1 MFTVDTLVDNA
12 AKQTKQTFTHIPND
26 DVRTSLESIVDA
38 QATYTK
44 AVWTTTADL
53 LKTAQ
58 ENVVAYYT
66 TKPVA
71 KK

>member
-1 MFTVDTLVDNA
+1 MFTIDALVDNT
-12 AKQTKQTFTHIPND
+12 AKNAKQTFTHIPND
-26 DVRTSLESIVDA
+26 DVRTSLESIIDA
-38 QATYTK
+38 QAAYTK
-44 AVWTTTADL
+44 AVWSTTTDL

>member
-12 AKQTKQTFTHIPND
+12 AKQTKQIFTHIPND

-38 QATYTK
+38 QAAYTK
-44 AVWTTTADL
+44 TVWSTTADL

-66 TKPVA
+66 TKSVA
-71 KK
+71 KN

>member
-12 AKQTKQTFTHIPND
+12 AKQTKQTFTYIPND
-26 DVRTSLESIVDA
+26 DVRTSLETIVDA
-38 QATYTK
+38 QAAYTK

>member
-1 MFTVDTLVDNA
+1 MFTIDTLVDNA
-12 AKQTKQTFTHIPND
+12 AKNTKQTLTHIPND
-26 DVRTSLESIVDA
+26 DVRTGLEAIVDA
-38 QATYTK
+38 QAAFTK
-44 AVWTTTADL
+44 TVWSTTADL
-53 LKTAQ
+53 VKTAQ

>member
-12 AKQTKQTFTHIPND
+12 AKQTKQIFTHIPND
-26 DVRTSLESIVDA
+26 DFRTGLESIVDA
-38 QATYTK
+38 QAAYTK
-44 AVWTTTADL
+44 TVWSTTADL

-66 TKPVA
+66 TKSVA
-71 KK
+71 KN

>member
-1 MFTVDTLVDNA
+1 MFTIDTLVDNA
-12 AKQTKQTFTHIPND
+12 AKNTKQTLTHIPND
-26 DVRTSLESIVDA
+26 DVRNGLESIVDA
-38 QATYTK
+38 QAAFTK
-44 AVWTTTADL
+44 TVWSTTADL

-71 KK
+71 SK

>member
-26 DVRTSLESIVDA
+26 DLRTSLETIVDA
-38 QATYTK
+38 QAAYTK
-44 AVWTTTADL
+44 TIWSTTADL
-53 LKTAQ
+53 VKTAQ

-66 TKPVA
+66 TKPVV

>member
-1 MFTVDTLVDNA
+1 MFTVDTLVDNV
-12 AKQTKQTFTHIPND
+12 AKQTKQTFTYIPND

-38 QATYTK
+38 QAAYTK
-44 AVWTTTADL
+44 TVWSTTADL

-66 TKPVA
+66 TKSVA
-71 KK
+71 KN

>member
-12 AKQTKQTFTHIPND
+12 AKQTKQTFSYIPND
-26 DVRTSLESIVDA
+26 DVRKGLESIVDA
-38 QATYTK
+38 QAAYTK
-44 AVWTTTADL
+44 TIWSTTSDL
-53 LKTAQ
+53 VKTAQ

>member
-1 MFTVDTLVDNA
+1 MFTIDTLVDNA
-12 AKQTKQTFTHIPND
+12 VKQTKQTFTHIPND
-26 DVRTSLESIVDA
+26 DFRTSLESIVDA
-38 QATYTK
+38 QAAYTK
-44 AVWTTTADL
+44 TVWSTTADL